1 MRTHE
6 KYMEFK
12 TQSLLENEDFFLM
25 NNPWRIHLFA
35 PWVLHLF
42 EFQSENI
49 AYFFFRISIR
59 LNIAELKSVRKGLK
73 TRHNNMT

>member
-12 TQSLLENEDFFLM
+12 TQSLLENEDFFLL

-49 AYFFFRISIR
+49 AYFFFSDLNKTEHCRI
-59 LNIAELKSVRKGLK
+59 EKCEKGFENQ
-73 TRHNNMT
+73 T